1 MCSHLT
7 ICECPSAESENR
19 WLESTF
25 SPGEFK
31 SLGFK
36 KKKSTHVDNDST
48 SKTKESSG
56 DINESTTSQAIYTCP
71 EDGCTRVF
79 QRHSALAKHLSAE
92 KCIRSLEKHT
102 LLDLAKLGYQQI
114 LEEGVGVVPTMR
126 AISMVNK
133 QGTAILTEGWALRP
147 TKRAYRFSE
156 KQKDYLT
163 AKFNIGE
170 STGRK
175 VDASLVARDI
185 RRARGSNGERLFKS
199 SEFLTTQQI
208 TSYFTRLSA
217 TLRQHTHE
225 VDIAAIEDEIN
236 FSAAREHVMA
246 TITIQHPII
255 FDQYNICAMTE
266 EDTLK
271 HLKVALLQVICKGL
285 NLSIPHSPIRRNAP
299 YLQLFKEAISRCS
312 CQDQQ
317 IAT

>member
-7 ICECPSAESENR
+7 ICECPSAESDNR

-48 SKTKESSG
+48 KTKESSG
-56 DINESTTSQAIYTCP
+56 DIHESTTSQAIYTCP

-175 VDASLVARDI
+175 VDGSLVARDM

-255 FDQYNICAMTE
+255 FDQYNICAMAE

-285 NLSIPHSPIRRNAP
+285 NLSIPHPPIRRKAP
-299 YLQLFKEAISRCS
+299 YLQLLKDAISGCS